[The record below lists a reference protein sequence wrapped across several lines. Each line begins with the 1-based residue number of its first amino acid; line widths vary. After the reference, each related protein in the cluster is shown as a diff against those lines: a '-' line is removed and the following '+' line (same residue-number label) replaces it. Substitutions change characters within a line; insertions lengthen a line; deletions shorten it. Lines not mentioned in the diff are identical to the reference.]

1 MNRSISSILVVVI
14 VAGLSAILGSL
25 VARQSL
31 DAYVSQLQQV
41 PLSIDGLS
49 QRRPL
54 AIPGNYSDAL
64 DNVSQ
69 NAQPG
74 VVAVIRPTDSAHAEG
89 VNGAAAR
96 GVAMVMTSDGW
107 LLTHSSVAT
116 LSHAALFDREVA
128 QIEKVIPIPDTDLAF
143 VKVSGDRGRVM
154 TFGESENI
162 EVGALVFALGPDS
175 LYPRTVSSTS
185 PHELAPTIESS
196 SLWRRYELDLE
207 IDGSIGLPV
216 VDSSG
221 ALVGVFDEGGYVRP
235 WHTIGPLLP
244 QVFDSNAIELNDL
257 GLRIIDRE
265 RIFSETVQDGL
276 EVHSVASRSLA
287 AKAGVSAGD
296 IITRVNGKDSNDKP
310 ISEELIQFVGD
321 EFTLTIE
328 REGVVEDIVIN
339 LGGNQ

>member
-1 MNRSISSILVVVI
+1 MNRNLSGIILVLV
-14 VAGLSAILGSL
+14 VAGLSAVLGSL

-31 DAYVSQLQQV
+31 DVYVDQLQQV
-41 PLSIDGLS
+41 PLAIDGLS

-74 VVAVIRPTDSAHAEG
+74 VVSVVRLADKAHVEG
-89 VNGAAAR
+89 VNVTAAH

-107 LLTHSSVAT
+107 LLTNESVAT

-128 QIEKVIPIPDTDLAF
+128 PFEKVVLIPDTDLAF

-154 TFGESENI
+154 TFGDSENI
-162 EVGALVFALGPDS
+162 EVGALVFAISSDS
-175 LYPRTVSSTS
+175 LYPRTVSSVR
-185 PHELAPTIESS
+185 PDDLAPTIESS
-196 SLWRRYELDLE
+196 SLWRRYKLDLQ
-207 IDGSIGLPV
+207 IDEPAGLPI

-221 ALVGVFDEGGYVRP
+221 ALIGVLDEDGNVRP

-244 QVFDSNAIELNDL
+244 QVFESDIVESIEL
-257 GLRIIDRE
+257 GLRTIDRE
-265 RIFSETVQDGL
+265 RVFSESIQDGL
-276 EVHSVASRSLA
+276 EVFSVAPRSLGSI
-287 AKAGVSAGD
+287 AGVKVGD
-296 IITRVNGKDSNDKP
+296 VITHVNGRDANDKP
-310 ISEELIQFVGD
+310 FSEELVGFTGD

-328 REGVVEDIVIN
+328 RAGEVEEIMIN
-339 LGGNQ
+339 L